1 MMRGSLLLLACLA
14 ALAPPAGAGGLGSRL
29 LVGRWSPRYTPQPVK
44 FEERRG
50 SFILASRGGGGLG
63 SRLLTGRW
71 SPRYTPKPAT
81 FEERHGSFIL
91 ASRGGGGLGS
101 FIVTRRWSPRY
112 ALPLTRRDRNDARLR
127 GGIISG
133 MDASFDE
140 EAAEEL
146 QQIEKKAEEG
156 LHWMVVHVHAM
167 WAAVLACLAPVL
179 RVWASEGGAFRRP
192 YDAPHARRL
201 MPEEARSEE
210 ASDPKRFGWV
220 PGIATTPRDAPPPAA
235 AMV

>member
-1 MMRGSLLLLACLA
+1 MMRGSLLLLASLA
-14 ALAPPAGAGGLGSRL
+14 ALATPAGAGGLGSRL
-29 LVGRWSPRYTPQPVK
+29 LV
-44 FEERRG
+44 
-50 SFILASRGGGGLG
+50 
-63 SRLLTGRW
+63 GRW

-220 PGIATTPRDAPPPAA
+220 PGIATTPRDAAPPAA

>member
-1 MMRGSLLLLACLA
+1 MRGSLLLLACLA
-14 ALAPPAGAGGLGSRL
+14 ALATPAGAGGLGSRL
-29 LVGRWSPRYTPQPVK
+29 LGGRGCPRDTPQPVK

-50 SFILASRGGGGLG
+50 SFILAPRGAAA
-63 SRLLTGRW
+63 SARAC
-71 SPRYTPKPAT
+71 SPAAGARGTRRSQL